1 MLKTLS
7 NPMSFAA
14 AAILFAVA
22 SFATPSAGVIG
33 SGDRIAPIEMKSS
46 GTLPPDPWQVPPAM
60 VPASR
65 VLECVQAPGR
75 KK

>member
-1 MLKTLS
+1 MSKALASPL
-7 NPMSFAA
+7 SFAA

-22 SFATPSAGVIG
+22 SFANTSGEVSTSLVIG
-33 SGDRIAPIEMKSS
+33 TGGTIAPIEMKSS

-60 VPASR
+60 VA
-65 VLECVQAPGR
+65 